1 MASVYIPWYL
11 LKKNED
17 ICPWEPYIRM
27 VLVALFVVS
36 KNWEYPQM
44 SKNRGPVCKGTCY
57 TVLSRFN
64 CVHLWVT
71 LWTVVCQAP
80 LSVWFSIQEY
90 WSRLP
95 CPPPEDLPN
104 PGMELMSPALAGEFF
119 TTEPTGKPTK
129 ILELQHQSFQ
139 WIFRVD
145 FL

>member
-104 PGMELMSPALAGEFF
+104 PGIKPMSLRSPALAGGFY
-119 TTEPTGKPTK
+119 TTSAIWETPSICLRHKC
-129 ILELQHQSFQ
+129 FQ
-139 WIFRVD
+139 A
-145 FL
+145 LGLY